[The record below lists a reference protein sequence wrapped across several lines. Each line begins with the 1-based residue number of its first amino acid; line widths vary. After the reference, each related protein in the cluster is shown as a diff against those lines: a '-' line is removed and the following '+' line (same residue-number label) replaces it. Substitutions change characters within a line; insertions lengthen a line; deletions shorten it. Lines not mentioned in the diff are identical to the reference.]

1 MTARALAPI
10 IARMP
15 RGGGVCRAALA
26 TVAALACNDG
36 LQPIAAPTTC
46 PTGGFVGICGTVTLR
61 GAIPGNTAA
70 VYIIAYDAFPQSR
83 NDLFNFQ
90 PPLQSLKSLPLDR
103 SAAFY
108 TVALPSGRY
117 EWVLAAWVD
126 TAFTLAG
133 ADTTLRV
140 AGFYRDGADTTPA
153 GSGIVVVQDSGTD
166 SIDFV
171 IDFATMQRVC
181 TYFPPCP

>member
-1 MTARALAPI
+1 
-10 IARMP
+10 MP
-15 RGGGVCRAALA
+15 RGVCRATLA
-26 TVAALACNDG
+26 AVAALACNDG
-36 LQPIAAPTTC
+36 LRPTAAPTTC

-61 GAIPGNTAA
+61 GTIPGNTSA
-70 VYIIAYDAFPQSR
+70 VYIIAYGAFPQTR
-83 NDLFNFQ
+83 NDLFSFQ
-90 PPLQSLKSLPLDR
+90 PPFLSLKPLPLDR
-103 SAAFY
+103 PATFY

-133 ADTTLRV
+133 ADTTLQV

-153 GSGIVVVQDSGTD
+153 GSGIVTVADSGTD

-171 IDFATMQRVC
+171 IDFGTMQRVC

>member
-1 MTARALAPI
+1 LTARAAAPI
-10 IARMP
+10 IAGMP
-15 RGGGVCRAALA
+15 KGIGRVALA
-26 TVAALACNDG
+26 AIAAVACNEG
-36 LQPIAAPTTC
+36 LQPTPAPTTC
-46 PTGGFVGICGTVTLR
+46 PKGGFVGICGTVTLR
-61 GAIPGNTAA
+61 GTIPGNTSA
-70 VYIIAYDAFPQSR
+70 VYIIAYGAFPQTR
-83 NDLFNFQ
+83 NDLFSFK

-103 SAAFY
+103 QTEFY
-108 TVALPSGRY
+108 TVVLPSGRY

-133 ADTTLRV
+133 ADTTLQV

-153 GSGIVVVQDSGTD
+153 GSGIVVVPDSGVD

-171 IDFATMQRVC
+171 IDFSTMQRVC